1 MLSACELIFEGRVV
15 GFSTERIRSGLRT
28 WVEFEVID
36 VIKGPPT
43 GPTLSLAFSG
53 GTLDGWVDRIVGLR
67 LPEPGERGIYFVESL
82 QRFQVNPLFGWDQGR
97 LRIVVAGDG
106 RERVVSANGRP
117 VVGLRPRSPFL
128 EPRGRGT
135 GAGPAAGVEVNAE
148 LPVEAALTKARLK
161 AELIRALAE
170 QGASGVE

>member
-1 MLSACELIFEGRVV
+1 MHVTTFDVV
-15 GFSTERIRSGLRT
+15 PLRLQAVTCNVLRISRDSLCFITKVYETCR
-28 WVEFEVID
+28 ILAL
-36 VIKGPPT
+36 
-43 GPTLSLAFSG
+43 LSLA
-53 GTLDGWVDRIVGLR
+53 
-67 LPEPGERGIYFVESL
+67 
-82 QRFQVNPLFGWDQGR
+82 N
-97 LRIVVAGDG
+97 G

-128 EPRGRGT
+128 EPRGLGT